1 MRILAI
7 LLLVAVAAGAESKL
21 TMQHATGTLEVKIT
35 PASTTNPDA
44 NVTLARNTLDKT
56 FLGAL
61 SGTSKGEMLAAL
73 TQTKGSAG
81 YVAIEHVTA
90 TLAGRSGS
98 FALQHSGTMSH
109 GAQSLSIAVV
119 PGIGRTDGYCGK
131 HADPDRGRQALL
143 RPHLQAPASISLL
156 RP

>member
-81 YVAIEHVTA
+81 YVAIENGNA
-90 TLAGRSGS
+90 RW
-98 FALQHSGTMSH
+98 
-109 GAQSLSIAVV
+109 AQ
-119 PGIGRTDGYCGK
+119 
-131 HADPDRGRQALL
+131 RQLC
-143 RPHLQAPASISLL
+143 APAQRHHEPWRAKPLD
-156 RP
+156 RRRARDRAN